1 MPIQRMQSQPQPQ
14 FQSQT
19 QSQPQPQPQIQ
30 LQNQSGSFYETNHIM
45 RNVLERNVIGPPICP
60 PQHI

>member
-19 QSQPQPQPQIQ
+19 QSQPQPQIQ
-30 LQNQSGSFYETNHIM
+30 LQNQSGSFYEANHIM